1 MLFISGREESSDEIS
16 VFSRITSRRVK
27 TRKREREREMLLSRK
42 RAGRKEKKRREKR
55 EETNTMASD
64 FFFLF
69 FFPSLFYPSP
79 PLVGRSAWNLEHRR
93 AIATDPRA
101 FSLITVFRLIR
112 KTRGTLDSPIFVN
125 KKCPV
130 FLGGKGTAREGKL
143 SSLLGHWILRLLLFR

>member
-1 MLFISGREESSDEIS
+1 
-16 VFSRITSRRVK
+16 
-27 TRKREREREMLLSRK
+27 
-42 RAGRKEKKRREKR
+42 
-55 EETNTMASD
+55 MASD

-130 FLGGKGTAREGKL
+130 FLGGERDSSRGETLISPRPLDSSPTFISLGTPDNFGVSFNSLEIAAFF
-143 SSLLGHWILRLLLFR
+143 SLLFFSRFFSGTSSRHSHKKRRGKNCLYLF